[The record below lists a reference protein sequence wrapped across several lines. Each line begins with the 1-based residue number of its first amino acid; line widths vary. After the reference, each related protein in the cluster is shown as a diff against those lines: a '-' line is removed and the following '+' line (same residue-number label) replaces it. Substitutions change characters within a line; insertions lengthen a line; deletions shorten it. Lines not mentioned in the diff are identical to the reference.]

1 MTHRHGVRVHAGGEL
16 GIVLLGVGL
25 EHVEPLRGRLHWRLL
40 ETGIDHLHGGLDVAD
55 HRACDGT
62 GVLDLVRVDIDLDEL
77 DVRVPFLALAEIEH
91 PVQTSADEQHD
102 VGGAQRET
110 AAARRAVWVIVR
122 NDALGHRHRLEWHVG
137 LLDEFTQFVLG
148 LGQRRTLA
156 HKHERVLGLGEQL
169 ERFIHR
175 GLRRRHCRSRLV
187 RDPQLRLGDILVE
200 RLGDGVVREIDVDTA
215 RTAGACDVHGA
226 GHSKRNVFDLVDAE
240 RFLAELLR
248 IVHLV
253 EAFVFAFVHVDDMAS
268 GRTADHD
275 DREAVRGG
283 FKQRCQTIEE
293 ARRGNGERHSW
304 ATGEESFGSGSVHRV
319 LLMAHA
325 DEADAHALCDTCEI
339 SDRDSD
345 DAVHMLDTVLDE
357 RLGEVVGRIREILV

>member
-1 MTHRHGVRVHAGGEL
+1 M
-16 GIVLLGVGL
+16 
-25 EHVEPLRGRLHWRLL
+25 
-40 ETGIDHLHGGLDVAD
+40 
-55 HRACDGT
+55 
-62 GVLDLVRVDIDLDEL
+62 
-77 DVRVPFLALAEIEH
+77 
-91 PVQTSADEQHD
+91 
-102 VGGAQRET
+102 
-110 AAARRAVWVIVR
+110 
-122 NDALGHRHRLEWHVG
+122 
-137 LLDEFTQFVLG
+137 
-148 LGQRRTLA
+148 
-156 HKHERVLGLGEQL
+156 
-169 ERFIHR
+169 
-175 GLRRRHCRSRLV
+175 
-187 RDPQLRLGDILVE
+187 
-200 RLGDGVVREIDVDTA
+200 
-215 RTAGACDVHGA
+215 HGA